1 METWEREV
9 GSRYTKKCAG
19 SSLKAGSALLKE
31 PCLSQNKHE
40 ACLENTATGRSTWI
54 V

>member
-19 SSLKAGSALLKE
+19 SPLKAGSALLKE
-31 PCLSQNKHE
+31 PFLSRDKRE
-40 ACLENTATGRSTWI
+40 AGFQK
-54 V
+54 